1 MSTAGTLSD
10 RSKKDLAELARRRGV
25 RGWEGMNKDE
35 LLKAL
40 ARNTASKN
48 KPAMKTSRI
57 PARSVGKSPA
67 GKATPKSAPKVAV
80 KPIVKEIA
88 KPTAKSAAKI
98 TKPGKTETTEAS
110 AGAIRSSAGSIPS
123 PAVNGTHGST
133 VLNNGPATKA
143 STTSIP
149 PKSATP
155 SIQSKASTPSG
166 KNATPPSPTPSI
178 QSKASTPPGK
188 NATPP
193 SPTPSI
199 QSKAS
204 TPPGKNATPP
214 SSTGAKSDAA
224 KAVMGKVLLTPA
236 PQAKELPKEPVPAKP
251 FSPPVKDRIIM
262 AVHDPY
268 WLHVSWELSSQSVQ
282 RAEAA
287 LKQDWYGAKLIIRL
301 YDVTSQDT
309 TSTSETPIRDI
320 PIESDGSNWYINV
333 SQPPRQY
340 RADLGY
346 ISRRGMLFVLAR
358 SNVVTPPKAGSSE
371 AIHAGWNMDTKK
383 AERILAMSTGFESS
397 GNQELREVFEERLKK
412 SLGAPKETGF
422 GSGATPPGSLKKFFF
437 EIDAKLIV
445 FGRTDPTAHL
455 TLGNDPI
462 KLNADGTF
470 VMSFSLPDSRQIIP
484 AVATSV
490 DGVEE
495 RTIVLAVERN
505 TKYLDPMIHDQ
516 MNEI

>member
-1 MSTAGTLSD
+1 
-10 RSKKDLAELARRRGV
+10 V
-25 RGWEGMNKDE
+25 
-35 LLKAL
+35 
-40 ARNTASKN
+40 
-48 KPAMKTSRI
+48 
-57 PARSVGKSPA
+57 
-67 GKATPKSAPKVAV
+67 
-80 KPIVKEIA
+80 
-88 KPTAKSAAKI
+88 
-98 TKPGKTETTEAS
+98 
-110 AGAIRSSAGSIPS
+110 
-123 PAVNGTHGST
+123 
-133 VLNNGPATKA
+133 
-143 STTSIP
+143 
-149 PKSATP
+149 
-155 SIQSKASTPSG
+155 SG
-166 KNATPPSPTPSI
+166 
-178 QSKASTPPGK
+178 
-188 NATPP
+188 
-193 SPTPSI
+193 
-199 QSKAS
+199 
-204 TPPGKNATPP
+204 
-214 SSTGAKSDAA
+214 
-224 KAVMGKVLLTPA
+224 
-236 PQAKELPKEPVPAKP
+236 
-251 FSPPVKDRIIM
+251 PVKDRIIM

-268 WLHVSWELSSQSVQ
+268 WLHVSWELSAQSVQ

-346 ISRRGMLFVLAR
+346 ISRRGILFVLAR

-371 AIHAGWNMDTKK
+371 VIDAGWNMDTKK
-383 AERILAMSTGFESS
+383 AERILAMSTGFESA
-397 GNQELREVFEERLKK
+397 GNPELRELFEERLKK

-422 GSGATPPGSLKKFFF
+422 GTGATPPGSLKKFFF
-437 EIDAKLIV
+437 DIDAKLIV

-462 KLNADGTF
+462 KLDANGTF
-470 VMSFSLPDSRQIIP
+470 MMSFSLPDSRQIIP
-484 AVATSV
+484 AVATSA